1 MVKPKI
7 HFEQVPLEVVLKIAN
22 QAVLPKK
29 QERTKA
35 AVGKSPVRKSGL
47 AAATSVKEGET
58 L

>member
-1 MVKPKI
+1 MLKAKL
-7 HFEQVPLEVVLKIAN
+7 HFEKVPLEVVLKIAN

-35 AVGKSPVRKSGL
+35 AVGNSPVRKSGL
-47 AAATSVKEGET
+47 AAATSVKEGEV

>member
-1 MVKPKI
+1 MLKPKM

-22 QAVLPKK
+22 RAVLPKK
-29 QERTKA
+29 EGGIKA

-47 AAATSVKEGET
+47 TAATSVK

>member
-29 QERTKA
+29 RERTKA

>member
-1 MVKPKI
+1 MLKPKL

-22 QAVLPKK
+22 QGALPKK
-29 QERTKA
+29 EEPTKA

-47 AAATSVKEGET
+47 AAATSVKEGEA

>member
-1 MVKPKI
+1 MLKPKI

-29 QERTKA
+29 EERSKA

-47 AAATSVKEGET
+47 AAATSVREGEG

>member
-1 MVKPKI
+1 MLKPKI
-7 HFEQVPLEVVLKIAN
+7 HFEKVPLEVVLRIAN

-29 QERTKA
+29 EGRTKA

-47 AAATSVKEGET
+47 AAATSVKEGEA

>member
-1 MVKPKI
+1 MLKPKI

-29 QERTKA
+29 PERTKA
-35 AVGKSPVRKSGL
+35 AVGTRPVRKSGL
-47 AAATSVKEGET
+47 AAATSVKAGGA

>member
-1 MVKPKI
+1 MLKPRI
-7 HFEQVPLEVVLKIAN
+7 HFEKVPLEVVLRIAN

-29 QERTKA
+29 EERTKA

-47 AAATSVKEGET
+47 AAATSVKEREA

>member
-1 MVKPKI
+1 MLKAKL
-7 HFEQVPLEVVLKIAN
+7 HFEKVPLEVVLKIAN

-29 QERTKA
+29 EERTKA

-47 AAATSVKEGET
+47 AAATSVKDGEA

>member
-1 MVKPKI
+1 MLKPKI

-29 QERTKA
+29 DGRIKA

-47 AAATSVKEGET
+47 AAATAVREGGV